1 MSFLSPITDFIKK
14 YGVIGIILHIA
25 ISLFFLLAIFAL
37 LTYGIDLKAT
47 LRAVG
52 INLDKYEWSR
62 SMGQYAIIMG
72 VYRVLSPIRYGLL
85 FILVPLAKKLTEG
98 NKVEELKKDKE
109 NDKKDNIN
117 EKEQKKEKEEKEEK
131 KEEIPESK

>member
-14 YGVIGIILHIA
+14 YGVIGIILHIV

-72 VYRVLSPIRYGLL
+72 IYRILSPIRYGLL
-85 FILVPLAKKLTEG
+85 FILVPLAKKMTEG
-98 NKVEELKKDKE
+98 NKGEEAKNVKE
-109 NDKKDNIN
+109 NDKKDNTN
-117 EKEQKKEKEEKEEK
+117 EKNQTKVKEEK
-131 KEEIPESK
+131 KEIQ

>member
-72 VYRVLSPIRYGLL
+72 VWYKEASRAT
-85 FILVPLAKKLTEG
+85 VPDAKIKESMKIVDDTLMKAGITVDDIE
-98 NKVEELKKDKE
+98 KVYDGIEYA
-109 NDKKDNIN
+109 I
-117 EKEQKKEKEEKEEK
+117 
-131 KEEIPESK
+131 